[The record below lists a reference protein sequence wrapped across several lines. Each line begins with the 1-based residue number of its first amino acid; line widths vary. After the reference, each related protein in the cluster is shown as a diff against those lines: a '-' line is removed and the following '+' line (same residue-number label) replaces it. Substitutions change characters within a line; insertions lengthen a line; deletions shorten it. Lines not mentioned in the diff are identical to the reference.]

1 MQIEK
6 PERRANNGNFKICV
20 QSGKT
25 ETGRKDRRRTVAAD
39 AGTCKKYDIA
49 EPEHGFFVKD
59 GEDAMCVI
67 GMAVPDITDAN
78 PHYIDYMDEW
88 TFDVDGEVED
98 CIEETKKWWKH
109 ERKRGV
115 YYDEE

>member
-39 AGTCKKYDIA
+39 A
-49 EPEHGFFVKD
+49 EHAKS
-59 GEDAMCVI
+59 MI
-67 GMAVPDITDAN
+67 
-78 PHYIDYMDEW
+78 
-88 TFDVDGEVED
+88 
-98 CIEETKKWWKH
+98 
-109 ERKRGV
+109 
-115 YYDEE
+115 

>member
-49 EPEHGFFVKD
+49 EPEHGFFAKD

-67 GMAVPDITDAN
+67 GMFIPEITRKDV
-78 PHYIDYMDEW
+78 HYLDYLDEW

-98 CIEETKKWWKH
+98 CIKESRDWISHH
-109 ERKRGV
+109 ERRYAG
-115 YYDEE
+115 